1 MNSAGQADEE
11 RGRREGAHCGNNLR
25 GPGGKTEAEGGM
37 PQPTPEEKA
46 ILAEA
51 PRGAFALMI
60 LVAALLLAGWAVLY
74 VVGFL
79 SNGPIR

>member
-1 MNSAGQADEE
+1 
-11 RGRREGAHCGNNLR
+11 
-25 GPGGKTEAEGGM
+25 M

-46 ILAEA
+46 ILAET

>member
-1 MNSAGQADEE
+1 
-11 RGRREGAHCGNNLR
+11 
-25 GPGGKTEAEGGM
+25 M

-46 ILAEA
+46 ILSET

-60 LVAALLLAGWAVLY
+60 LVAALLLAGWAALY

>member
-1 MNSAGQADEE
+1 
-11 RGRREGAHCGNNLR
+11 
-25 GPGGKTEAEGGM
+25 M

-60 LVAALLLAGWAVLY
+60 FVAALLLAGWAALY
-74 VVGFL
+74 LVGFL
-79 SNGPIR
+79 GNGPIR